1 MMLILASAV
10 WRLGHR
16 GIVTIQAGLSP
27 FEWFGLVAVTTAFV
41 YGEGVRALG
50 RRWVPD
56 VIDRARRLRS
66 DPSRLMRLSGPLYG
80 LRLVGRDRVAL
91 FWGWFTTVAIVVAVF
106 VVRALP
112 EPWRGIVDFAVAGAL
127 MWALIVIVRRFPEA
141 IR

>member
-1 MMLILASAV
+1 
-10 WRLGHR
+10 
-16 GIVTIQAGLSP
+16 
-27 FEWFGLVAVTTAFV
+27 TAFV